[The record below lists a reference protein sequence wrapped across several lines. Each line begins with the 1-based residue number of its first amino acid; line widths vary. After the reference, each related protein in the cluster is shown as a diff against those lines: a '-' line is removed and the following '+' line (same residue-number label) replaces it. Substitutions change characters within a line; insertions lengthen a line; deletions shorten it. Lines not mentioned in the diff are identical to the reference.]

1 MSTEAWTLVGVV
13 VGALLGGVAQLV
25 ADWLRRRHETRVLA
39 RNDRRDA
46 YATFLSAASAAL
58 APIAASRNEF
68 QRQIMPPDF
77 WPERSEKALMSA
89 QEALTRSASGSR
101 GSTWS
106 LRQTPTGRPW
116 ACRPPSRST
125 RSKTKGAWPRP

>member
-1 MSTEAWTLVGVV
+1 
-13 VGALLGGVAQLV
+13 VAQLV

-58 APIAASRNEF
+58 APIAANRNEF

-77 WPERSEKALMSA
+77 WPERSVKALMSA
-89 QEALTRSASGSR
+89 QEVFNALGVGLARVYLVAPADTHGAAAGM
-101 GSTWS
+101 
-106 LRQTPTGRPW
+106 Q
-116 ACRPPSRST
+116 AAIM
-125 RSKTKGAWPRP
+125 KYMFKDEKGMAEALAEAQEEFMRLARRDLG